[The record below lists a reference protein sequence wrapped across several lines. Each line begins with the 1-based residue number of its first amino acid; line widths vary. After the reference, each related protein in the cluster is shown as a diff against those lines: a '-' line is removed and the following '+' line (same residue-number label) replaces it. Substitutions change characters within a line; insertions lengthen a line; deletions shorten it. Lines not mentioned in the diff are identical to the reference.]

1 LTAVRR
7 ALLCILAAVAIGGCG
22 GGEETTTSTAAPA
35 TSSTQ
40 TSSATT
46 SSTPEPATSTTT
58 GSEPEEGGGGSGGV
72 AAESP
77 GADPE
82 SALEAFVS
90 GDPDLVCGELA
101 TEALIADA
109 YGDEQGCR
117 AAQAPGATPSS
128 IEIVEIETSGD
139 TTEAVVIPEGGPN
152 GGFEHEVVLVREG
165 DTWLVDSLKADIP
178 AGP

>member
-7 ALLCILAAVAIGGCG
+7 ALLCLSAAVAIAGCG
-22 GGEETTTSTAAPA
+22 GDEETTTSTAAPA
-35 TSSTQ
+35 TSST
-40 TSSATT
+40 TT
-46 SSTPEPATSTTT
+46 STTASSPSEPTTSTTT

-72 AAESP
+72 AAESS

-82 SALEAFVS
+82 SALEDFFVS

-101 TEALIADA
+101 TEDLLADA

-139 TTEAVVIPEGGPN
+139 TAEAVVVPKGGPN
-152 GGFEHEVVLVREG
+152 DGFEHEVVLVREG